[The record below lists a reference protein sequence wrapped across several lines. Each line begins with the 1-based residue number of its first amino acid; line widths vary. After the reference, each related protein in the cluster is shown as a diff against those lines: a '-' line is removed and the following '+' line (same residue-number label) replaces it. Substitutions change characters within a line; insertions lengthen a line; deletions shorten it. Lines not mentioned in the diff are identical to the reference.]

1 MACTFSL
8 PANHSL
14 LPRHHPPVK
23 SRRFG
28 GNCAFCC
35 DHCVS
40 VGIRTLVKSFWGP
53 DHPNG
58 RHSFRGFVKLMC
70 IRGWLQFRLLTGI
83 NKSLQNVHKGE
94 EMLDQ
99 VLVLLQKCLC
109 WIKVSLEYI
118 FSSRSKQVTSRP
130 YWNCAEVIMN
140 FNWISNW
147 SELLSILPTEE
158 VLVSAPLLLHG
169 IVQWYLCAIFIYW
182 KLYRVQFNLSSSFL
196 GSTSSNKYTF
206 FITLKQLL

>member
-14 LPRHHPPVK
+14 LPAIILP
-23 SRRFG
+23 SSQG
-28 GNCAFCC
+28 
-35 DHCVS
+35 DL
-40 VGIRTLVKSFWGP
+40 VGIALFAATTVCRLAYEHCWRAFE

-83 NKSLQNVHKGE
+83 NKSLQNVHRGK

-169 IVQWYLCAIFIYW
+169 NVQWYLCAIFIYW

-206 FITLKQLL
+206 FITLKQL